1 MPLILAALDL
11 KLSSSYGEMTVR
23 KKRLDALSLIVRHSY
38 SLYDVTEYVAVGTN
52 HILQLA
58 YLVTRNIFLH
68 CPNLDEIEPSS
79 PGHSGSLRRQI
90 QQNPKPF
97 GRATSWV
104 HAFVHCPQA
113 YLLISTSVDYS
124 LAVGR
129 LPPANALPE
138 LVRNIPAL
146 GAVFTLP
153 WTISDH
159 PVTKGLESP
168 FPPHLFG
175 IDHSRVRSKSPDVD
189 EMTKQWRSGD
199 KMVHSVVKALRDNE
213 ESLAQEDPEEDTG
226 NSPTSVNL
234 NYLDLG
240 SLDGKSPSS
249 IAKSNM
255 EEIPSPKNGLDHVLD
270 RSNIFSAA
278 GTHPDVSFLWLLNEG
293 FKEI

>member
-68 CPNLDEIEPSS
+68 CPNLDEIESSS
-79 PGHSGSLRRQI
+79 PRNSGSLRRHS

-168 FPPHLFG
+168 LLPHLLGF
-175 IDHSRVRSKSPDVD
+175 DHSSARFVSPDSD
-189 EMTKQWRSGD
+189 ELVKQWKSGD
-199 KMVHSVVKALRDNE
+199 NMVHSVVKALRDNE
-213 ESLAQEDPEEDTG
+213 ESVTEESPEEDTG
-226 NSPTSVNL
+226 SSGTSINL

-240 SLDGKSPSS
+240 SLDWKSPSFG
-249 IAKSNM
+249 AQSNVG
-255 EEIPSPKNGLDHVLD
+255 EVQSPKDEVD
-270 RSNIFSAA
+270 RVSDQVDMFTA
-278 GTHPDVSFLWLLNEG
+278 GTHPDLSFLWLLNEG
-293 FKEI
+293 FKEL